1 MNSDGEKQILLAG
14 KIRQT
19 IEKLRLR
26 IHDRFPNS
34 GLCELCGVLMRTA
47 KDVENQV
54 EWIEK
59 PNMFYRITVGIIL
72 LVSTVALG
80 YTVSTLELGGR
91 AFTLAYLVQLTDAAF
106 NNIILIGAAILFLIS
121 IESRAKRR
129 KVLKC
134 VNRLRSIAHLIDA
147 HQLTKDPN
155 VKASGEGN
163 TANSPKR
170 TLAPYELNRYL
181 DYCSEMLSLVGK
193 VGFLYVQ
200 KFDDPVAVKSVN
212 DLEALTTS
220 LSRKVWQKI
229 MILRS
234 QNSL

>member
-1 MNSDGEKQILLAG
+1 
-14 KIRQT
+14 
-19 IEKLRLR
+19 
-26 IHDRFPNS
+26 
-34 GLCELCGVLMRTA
+34 MRTA

-54 EWIEK
+54 AWIEK
-59 PNMFYRITVGIIL
+59 PNVFYRLIVGIIL
-72 LVSTVALG
+72 LGSIVGLG
-80 YTVSTLELGGR
+80 YTISTLEFAGD
-91 AFTLAYLVQLTDAAF
+91 LVQLTDSAF

-129 KVLKC
+129 KVIKC

-212 DLEALTTS
+212 DLETLTTA

>member
-1 MNSDGEKQILLAG
+1 MNSDGENQILLAG

-26 IHDRFPNS
+26 IHDRFPSS
-34 GLCELCGVLMRTA
+34 GLCDLCSVLMRTA

-54 EWIEK
+54 AWIEK
-59 PNMFYRITVGIIL
+59 PNVFYRLIVGIIL
-72 LVSTVALG
+72 LGSIVGLG
-80 YTVSTLELGGR
+80 YTISTLEFAGET
-91 AFTLAYLVQLTDAAF
+91 FTLADLVQLTDSAF

-129 KVLKC
+129 KVIKC

-212 DLEALTTS
+212 DLETLTTA

>member
-1 MNSDGEKQILLAG
+1 MNSDGEKEILLAG

-26 IHDRFPNS
+26 IHDRFPSS
-34 GLCELCGVLMRTA
+34 GLCDLCGVLMRTA

-54 EWIEK
+54 QWIET
-59 PNMFYRITVGIIL
+59 PNLFYRLIVGVVLLGAVVGIGYTI
-72 LVSTVALG
+72 STVEVEG
-80 YTVSTLELGGR
+80 ES
-91 AFTLAYLVQLTDAAF
+91 FTWTDLVQVTDSAF

-129 KVLKC
+129 RVIKC
-134 VNRLRSIAHLIDA
+134 VNKLRSIAHLVDA

-170 TLAPYELNRYL
+170 SLAPYELNRYL

-212 DLEALTTS
+212 DLENLTTG
-220 LSRKVWQKI
+220 LSRKAWQQI

>member
-1 MNSDGEKQILLAG
+1 MNSDGEKEILLAG

-19 IEKLRLR
+19 IDKLRLR
-26 IHDRFPNS
+26 IHDRFPSS

-72 LVSTVALG
+72 LLSTVALG
-80 YTVSTLELGGR
+80 YTVSTLEFGGR

-155 VKASGEGN
+155 VMASGQGD

-170 TLAPYELNRYL
+170 TMSPYELNRYL

-200 KFDDPVAVKSVN
+200 KFDDPIAVKSVN
-212 DLEALTTS
+212 DLENLTTG
-220 LSRKVWQKI
+220 LSRKIWQKI
-229 MILRS
+229 MIIRS
-234 QNSL
+234 QNSP

>member
-1 MNSDGEKQILLAG
+1 MDSDGEKQILLAG

-26 IHDRFPNS
+26 IHDRFPSS
-34 GLCELCGVLMRTA
+34 GLSDLCGVLMQTA
-47 KDVENQV
+47 KDVENQI
-54 EWIEK
+54 EWIES
-59 PNMFYRITVGIIL
+59 PNVLYRLIVGIIL

-80 YTVSTLELGGR
+80 YTVSTLEFGGR
-91 AFTLAYLVQLTDAAF
+91 SFTLAYLVQLTDAAF

-134 VNRLRSIAHLIDA
+134 VNKLRSIAHLIDA

-163 TANSPKR
+163 TPNSPKR
-170 TLAPYELNRYL
+170 TLGPYELNRYL

-200 KFDDPVAVKSVN
+200 RFDDPVAVKSVN
-212 DLEALTTS
+212 DLENLTTG
-220 LSRKVWQKI
+220 LSRKIWQKI
-229 MILRS
+229 MIIRS
-234 QNSL
+234 QNS

>member
-1 MNSDGEKQILLAG
+1 MNSDGEKEILLAG

-26 IHDRFPNS
+26 IHDRFPSS
-34 GLCELCGVLMRTA
+34 GLCDLCGVLMRTA
-47 KDVENQV
+47 KDVENQI
-54 EWIEK
+54 EWIET
-59 PNMFYRITVGIIL
+59 PNMFYRLIVGIVL
-72 LVSTVALG
+72 LGSVVGLG
-80 YTVSTLELGGR
+80 YTISTVEFAGES
-91 AFTLAYLVQLTDAAF
+91 FTLADLVQLTDSAF

-129 KVLKC
+129 KVIKC
-134 VNRLRSIAHLIDA
+134 VNKLRSIAHLIDA

-155 VKASGEGN
+155 IKASGEGN
-163 TANSPKR
+163 TVNSPKR
-170 TLAPYELNRYL
+170 SLAPYELNRYL

-212 DLEALTTS
+212 DLENLTTG

-234 QNSL
+234 QD